1 MCVENSARKALKNR
15 IRSIRQCSPSAADWR
30 GAMSQGDHCAARMDN
45 SQRQAMRALQRCP
58 LLFLTPWWRI

>member
-45 SQRQAMRALQRCP
+45 PRRQTLRDLQRRL
-58 LLFLTPWWRI
+58 LLFLTPWQLI